1 MKEGI
6 AMKLRFSQVVGA
18 IIILI
23 VLIFALAN
31 LTSVQVNVLFTQIK
45 APLFLVII
53 LSLLLGMLAQFLLSL
68 FKRSPQK

>member
-1 MKEGI
+1 
-6 AMKLRFSQVVGA
+6 MKLRFSQVVGA

-53 LSLLLGMLAQFLLSL
+53 LCLLLGMLAQFLLSL
-68 FKRSPQK
+68 FKKSPQK

>member
-6 AMKLRFSQVVGA
+6 DMKLRFSQVVGA

-53 LSLLLGMLAQFLLSL
+53 LCLLLGMLAQFLLSL
-68 FKRSPQK
+68 FKKSPQK

>member
-1 MKEGI
+1 
-6 AMKLRFSQVVGA
+6 MKLRFSQVVGA

>member
-1 MKEGI
+1 
-6 AMKLRFSQVVGA
+6 MKLKVSQVVGA

>member
-1 MKEGI
+1 
-6 AMKLRFSQVVGA
+6 MKLRVSQVVGA

-68 FKRSPQK
+68 FKKSPQK

>member
-1 MKEGI
+1 
-6 AMKLRFSQVVGA
+6 MKLKVSQVVGA

-31 LTSVQVNVLFTQIK
+31 LTSVQVNVLFTQVK

-53 LSLLLGMLAQFLLSL
+53 LCLLLGMLAQFLLSL
-68 FKRSPQK
+68 FKKSPQK